1 MEQIDYLTRD
11 DEWKH
16 EEREIKEPNYE
27 TNEER

>member
-1 MEQIDYLTRD
+1 MEQIDYLIRD

-16 EEREIKEPNYE
+16 DQREIKEPSEE